1 MTIKIFLILRSCRIL
16 QVMMGNKVSLTPC
29 KGFKKSVKSYSVRA
43 KKQAGFT
50 LIEILVV
57 LAIIAILMSFIFPAV
72 SRAKEQANVTKCIS
86 NVKQVALALTMY
98 AGDHDD
104 ELPAVNQT
112 LKDSWVAEMI
122 KGSYLKPKSPIL
134 HCPSD
139 HAWNGTT
146 RITSY
151 GLNSLLTKGLSDHNG
166 VLLSAIDNP
175 SEMIMTVELNDYAWG
190 GDRKTI
196 ITQDYVDPAGW
207 PGDWTEN
214 DKASVD
220 KKRPVHLDET
230 RHGDKS
236 VYSYVDGHAKL
247 ESFGS
252 TYKEGTINKYDPE
265 FQPKVPELIK

>member
-1 MTIKIFLILRSCRIL
+1 
-16 QVMMGNKVSLTPC
+16 MMGNKVPLTPF
-29 KGFKKSVKSYSVRA
+29 KGHKQPAKSRFVTA
-43 KKQAGFT
+43 KKQSGFT

-104 ELPAVNQT
+104 ELPPVNKD
-112 LKDSWVAEMI
+112 LKKSWVEEMI
-122 KGSYLKPKSPIL
+122 RGSYLKPKSPIL

-151 GLNSLLTKGLSDHNG
+151 GLNALLVKGLPDHEG
-166 VLLSAIDNP
+166 FLLSAIENP
-175 SEMIMTVELNDYAWG
+175 SETVMTVELNDHPWA
-190 GDRKTI
+190 GDRKTL
-196 ITQDYVDPAGW
+196 ITEDYVDPKEW
-207 PGDWTEN
+207 PGDWSE
-214 DKASVD
+214 DAKATVD
-220 KKRPVHLDET
+220 KKRPVHLDEM

-252 TYKEGTINKYDPE
+252 TYKEGTTNKYDPD
-265 FQPKVPELIK
+265 FQPTAPTLE